1 MSVFALKYSR
11 EIMQPQQQQKRGLEK
26 TKNDKIW
33 LLGWG
38 MVTRRYLILSTMCM
52 LAISKIKLED

>member
-26 TKNDKIW
+26 TKNDKI
-33 LLGWG
+33 
-38 MVTRRYLILSTMCM
+38 
-52 LAISKIKLED
+52 